1 MRLSLEGGQ
10 LIRCLEPD
18 ATMTI
23 ESSQDGWMPL
33 ADWLSE
39 YPPIFYA
46 TDKSSFEGLNKI
58 AAPLLRSLALA
69 PGDAES
75 IDWTGCAIEVEFCRT
90 IRSLAHWRD
99 VQSSM
104 AKQLCRSTWSN
115 TF

>member
-1 MRLSLEGGQ
+1 
-10 LIRCLEPD
+10 
-18 ATMTI
+18 MTI
-23 ESSQDGWMPL
+23 ESNQDGWMPL

-75 IDWTGCAIEVEFCRT
+75 IDWTGCAIEVEFLPNNEEPRT
-90 IRSLAHWRD
+90 LE
-99 VQSSM
+99 
-104 AKQLCRSTWSN
+104 
-115 TF
+115 